1 MSRLS
6 MIVKNP
12 QKVFRD
18 PGFPL
23 FKPQDSRFESKIGAS
38 FWIESMLGE
47 WDAKNNLRDYGI
59 ARNFGSG
66 LRD

>member
-6 MIVKNP
+6 MIVKDP
-12 QKVFRD
+12 QKVFRN
-18 PGFPL
+18 PGFSL
-23 FKPQDSRFESKIGAS
+23 FEPQDSGTESKIGAS
-38 FWIESMLGE
+38 FWIESVLGR
-47 WDAKNNLRDYGI
+47 WDAKNNPLDYGI